1 MQKWC
6 RSEGKTM
13 ANFEVVEHFV
23 SINGEGAKAGQLA
36 LFIRLKG
43 CNLKCKYCDTQ
54 WANAADAN
62 CVTMSEEEIAKLI
75 EASKIYN
82 VTITGGEPLWRENI
96 DVLLKRISQISDI
109 SIEIE
114 TNGSIN
120 LADYKNISNK
130 ITFTVD
136 YKLSCSEMEEN
147 MFIENYNNL
156 TKNDTVKFVV
166 GNYEDLIKAKNI
178 IERIKESGV
187 KLYLS
192 PVFDSIEPKDIVQFM
207 IDNKMNGVNLQLQL
221 HKYIWNP
228 SQRGV

>member
-1 MQKWC
+1 
-6 RSEGKTM
+6 
-13 ANFEVVEHFV
+13 
-23 SINGEGAKAGQLA
+23 
-36 LFIRLKG
+36 
-43 CNLKCKYCDTQ
+43 
-54 WANAADAN
+54 
-62 CVTMSEEEIAKLI
+62 
-75 EASKIYN
+75 
-82 VTITGGEPLWRENI
+82 
-96 DVLLKRISQISDI
+96 
-109 SIEIE
+109 
-114 TNGSIN
+114 
-120 LADYKNISNK
+120 
-130 ITFTVD
+130 
-136 YKLSCSEMEEN
+136 MEEN

>member
-1 MQKWC
+1 MCKSGTEV
-6 RSEGKTM
+6 RDTM

-54 WANAADAN
+54 WANGTDAD
-62 CVTMSEEEIAKLI
+62 CVIMTEEDIVKLI
-75 EASKIYN
+75 EASKIRN
-82 VTITGGEPLWRENI
+82 VTITGGEPLWRQHI
-96 DVLLKRISQISDI
+96 DILLKRISRISDI
-109 SIEIE
+109 CIEIE

-120 LADYKNISNK
+120 LADYKNISDK

-136 YKLSCSEMEEN
+136 YKLGCSGMEQS

-178 IERIKESGV
+178 IERIKQTGV

-192 PVFDSIEPKDIVQFM
+192 PVFDSIEPRDIVQFM

-228 SQRGV
+228 SQKGV